1 MAPVSNFVRYHF
13 YQGIFFSFVC
23 VLFCYGGCCCC
34 FSRLSVPSGLANYLF
49 AKVFHV
55 AGKFYSEIAE
65 RSRKVGQAVIELGV
79 NKEYKMI
86 KIENKPRS
94 KVFQN

>member
-1 MAPVSNFVRYHF
+1 MV
-13 YQGIFFSFVC
+13 
-23 VLFCYGGCCCC
+23 VLFCC

-49 AKVFHV
+49 AKVFQV
-55 AGKFYSEIAE
+55 AGKFYFEIDE
-65 RSRKVGQAVIELGV
+65 RSRKIGQVVIELGV

>member
-1 MAPVSNFVRYHF
+1 MVVVF
-13 YQGIFFSFVC
+13 
-23 VLFCYGGCCCC
+23 CC

-65 RSRKVGQAVIELGV
+65 RSRKVGQVVIELGV
-79 NKEYKMI
+79 NKDYKMI